1 MTKKSN
7 GNKRSALMGWVFV
20 FWMVFISIIQFTGIL
35 LSFFIIIVPLM
46 ILVFLGMNL
55 YWIIKRNELL
65 KKYLKNKPEA
75 QNQFFILLIVCSS
88 KVLAADGKID
98 KAEIQMVKNFFTLNF
113 GFGSKELLWV
123 EETLQ
128 NELKYNRP
136 VASLAV
142 EINKFM
148 DYPSKLALMDFLFR
162 VAASDSTINEQEKVV
177 LNEFSVAIGISAVDQ
192 SFLKARYGSSRAGGY
207 SSASSGKGRDHY
219 LRILGLAEGV
229 KQADIK
235 SAYRQLAKKFHPDV
249 VAHLGDEVRLAS
261 EKRMKEILEAYEFLK
276 DT

>member
-1 MTKKSN
+1 MKKNNRASYFW
-7 GNKRSALMGWVFV
+7 WVFV
-20 FWMVFISIIQFTGIL
+20 FWLVFVSAIRLTGL
-35 LSFFIIIVPLM
+35 VLSFFIILVPLI
-46 ILVFLGMNL
+46 ILSSLIFNL
-55 YWIIKRNELL
+55 YWIIKRNEMIKKFL
-65 KKYLKNKPEA
+65 KDKPEE
-75 QNQFFILLIVCSS
+75 QNRFFILLIVCSS

-98 KAEIQMVKNFFTLNF
+98 TAEIQMVKNFFMMNF
-113 GFGSKELLWV
+113 GFGSKSLLWV

-162 VAASDSTINEQEKVV
+162 LAASDSAINEQEKIV
-177 LNEFSVAIGISAVDQ
+177 LNEFSMAIGISAVDQ
-192 SFLKARYGSSRAGGY
+192 SFLRARYVSGSSRAGF
-207 SSASSGKGRDHY
+207 SSASSGKGREHY
-219 LRILGLAEGV
+219 LRILGLVEGV
-229 KQADIK
+229 KQAEIK